1 MRSSRRAIL
10 AAPLAALG
18 ASLLAR
24 AGLAEE
30 AKTPGVTAS
39 DIKIGQT
46 MPYSGPASAYAQV
59 GRAEAAYFRT
69 INAAGGVNG
78 RTITLISLDD
88 GYSPPKAVEQTR
100 RLVEQE
106 HVAAIFGTLG
116 TPINM
121 AIRRYLNQNHVP
133 QLFVAAGSDNFAS
146 PKTAPWSIGWQPTL
160 RTEAMFYARHVL
172 AKTPN
177 AKIAAI
183 YQNDD
188 FGKGLLGGLKEG
200 LGDRAGEMIL
210 AAESFEATDPT
221 IDSQVIAMHGSG
233 ADTVFLFAYAKQ
245 AAQAIRKIADLNW
258 HPERYLHLGSASVAA
273 TFIPAGLA
281 QSTGIM
287 TAGFLKDV
295 ADPQWADDPDVKA
308 WRVWLRAAMPEADE
322 KDSLNVAGY
331 SYAQTLVQVLRQCG
345 DDLSRPNIMRQAT
358 NLHDFRLPMLLP
370 GILINTRPD
379 DYRVITTMRL
389 QRFTGRG
396 WEFLT

>member
-1 MRSSRRAIL
+1 MHSSRRAVL

-18 ASLLAR
+18 ASLLGR
-24 AGLAEE
+24 AGAAQQPE
-30 AKTPGVTAS
+30 TPGVTAS
-39 DIKIGQT
+39 EIKIGQT

-59 GRAEAAYFRT
+59 GRAEAAYFRSV
-69 INAAGGVNG
+69 NEAGGVNG
-78 RTITLISLDD
+78 RKITLISLDD

-121 AIRRYLNQNHVP
+121 AIRRYLNQNKVP

-160 RTEAMFYARHVL
+160 RTEAMFYAKNVL
-172 AKTPN
+172 AKSPN

-188 FGKGLLGGLKEG
+188 FGKGMLAGLREG
-200 LGDRAGEMIL
+200 LGEKAGEMIL

-287 TAGFLKDV
+287 TAGFIKDV
-295 ADPQWADDPDVKA
+295 SDPQWADDPDTKA
-308 WRVWLRAAMPEADE
+308 WRAWLHTYMPGADE
-322 KDSLNVAGY
+322 KDNLNVGGY
-331 SYAQTLVQVLRQCG
+331 SYGQTLVQVLRQCG
-345 DDLSRPNIMRQAT
+345 DDLSRANIMRQAT

-370 GILINTRPD
+370 GSVINTSPE
-379 DYRVITTMRL
+379 DYRVITFMRL
-389 QRFTGRG
+389 QRFTGKG